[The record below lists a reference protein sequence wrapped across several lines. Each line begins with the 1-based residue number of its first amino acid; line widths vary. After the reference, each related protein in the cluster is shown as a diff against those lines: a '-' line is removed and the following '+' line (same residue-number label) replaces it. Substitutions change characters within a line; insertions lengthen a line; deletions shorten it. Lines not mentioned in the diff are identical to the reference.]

1 MTIASS
7 TTMHGLKIGDV
18 TDVRLTAEPAKG
30 TIVAVVHY
38 KVQPERITGIGKRIY
53 KTDEEA
59 MSVMLDR
66 GLRASLESASLITG
80 QQVVALDFIA
90 DAPKVEV
97 TKDSDDFIIP
107 STEGG
112 GFSGLASSATA
123 VLNKVNMMPFGQIG
137 TNLNDILRSVNDATE
152 GPALKQ
158 AVAHLAT
165 TLAATQDLVQK
176 LDTGAGP
183 AAKQLPEIAV
193 TLQKALTN
201 VNKLAVSVEG
211 GYGDDTK
218 FHRDLDRL
226 LTQTDESVRSLR
238 GLADLLSRHPEA
250 LIKGRPEGHNE

>member
-1 MTIASS
+1 
-7 TTMHGLKIGDV
+7 MHGLKVGDV
-18 TDVRLTAEPAKG
+18 TDVRLTMDAAKG
-30 TIVAVVHY
+30 TVVAVVNY
-38 KVQPERITGIGKRIY
+38 KVQPERIAGIGKRIY
-53 KTDEEA
+53 KTDAEGVGA
-59 MSVMLDR
+59 MLDR

-80 QQVVALDFIA
+80 QQVVALDFVA

-97 TKDSDDFIIP
+97 TMEGNDFVIP
-107 STEGG
+107 SAEGG

-123 VLNKVNMMPFGQIG
+123 VLAKVNTMPFAQIG
-137 TNLNDILRSVNDATE
+137 ANLNGILRSVNDATE

-183 AAKQLPEIAV
+183 AAKQLPEITA

-250 LIKGRPEGHNE
+250 LIKGRPE